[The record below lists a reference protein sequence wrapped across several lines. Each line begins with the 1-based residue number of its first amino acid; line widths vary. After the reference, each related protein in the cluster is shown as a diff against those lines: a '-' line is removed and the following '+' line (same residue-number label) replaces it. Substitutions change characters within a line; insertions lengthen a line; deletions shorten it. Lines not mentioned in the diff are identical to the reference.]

1 MALAGT
7 RTKLMLMLR
16 LECLIV
22 EIDGSSE
29 HHDIFPRA
37 QSPSRRPLASMFAQ
51 SRGIEAGQG
60 ASVTTRRCLAR
71 GLGYEKPDTFDA
83 PELVMHVHKLLENAQ
98 AIKKEAQEKQYPDHV
113 RLKTARVKNGETL
126 GRFADISNA
135 VVLNADDAI
144 SDEAKKTAATLFDYV
159 RDLLDLGDMASCSEK
174 VGYNRDLEAL
184 LRELRLGATVY
195 SALRPMKMCGENW
208 EDKTPVSL
216 EVGYLTVVPTENV
229 LEDMFVPRRCRLSF

>member
-1 MALAGT
+1 
-7 RTKLMLMLR
+7 
-16 LECLIV
+16 
-22 EIDGSSE
+22 
-29 HHDIFPRA
+29 
-37 QSPSRRPLASMFAQ
+37 MFAQ
-51 SRGIEAGQG
+51 SRGSRPGQG

-83 PELVMHVHKLLENAQ
+83 PEFVMHVHKLLENAQ

-184 LRELRLGATVY
+184 LRELERLGATVY

>member
-1 MALAGT
+1 MKNSTTPLLDPKILGFWTRCLRETQHMSQDALAASSGLDV
-7 RTKLMLMLR
+7 RTIQR
-16 LECLIV
+16 
-22 EIDGSSE
+22 
-29 HHDIFPRA
+29 
-37 QSPSRRPLASMFAQ
+37 
-51 SRGIEAGQG
+51 IEAGQG

-83 PELVMHVHKLLENAQ
+83 PEFVMHVHKLLENAQ

-113 RLKTARVKNGETL
+113 RLKAAWVQNGETL

-159 RDLLDLGDMASCSEK
+159 RDLLDLGDVASCSEK

-184 LRELRLGATVY
+184 LRELEGLGATVY

>member
-1 MALAGT
+1 MKNSTTPLLDPKILGFWTRCLRETQHMSQDALAASSSLDV
-7 RTKLMLMLR
+7 RTIQR
-16 LECLIV
+16 
-22 EIDGSSE
+22 
-29 HHDIFPRA
+29 
-37 QSPSRRPLASMFAQ
+37 
-51 SRGIEAGQG
+51 IEAGQG

-71 GLGYEKPDTFDA
+71 GLGYEKLDTFDD
-83 PELVMHVHKLLENAQ
+83 PEFVMRVHKLLENAQ

-113 RLKTARVKNGETL
+113 RLKTARVQNGETL
-126 GRFADISNA
+126 GRLADISNA

-144 SDEAKKTAATLFDYV
+144 SDEAKNTAATLFDYV
-159 RDLLDLGDMASCSEK
+159 RDLLDLGDVASWSEK

-184 LRELRLGATVY
+184 LRQLEGLGATVY

>member
-1 MALAGT
+1 
-7 RTKLMLMLR
+7 
-16 LECLIV
+16 
-22 EIDGSSE
+22 
-29 HHDIFPRA
+29 
-37 QSPSRRPLASMFAQ
+37 MFAQ
-51 SRGIEAGQG
+51 SRGSRPGQG

-184 LRELRLGATVY
+184 LRELERLGATVY
-195 SALRPMKMCGENW
+195 SALRPMK
-208 EDKTPVSL
+208 DV
-216 EVGYLTVVPTENV
+216 
-229 LEDMFVPRRCRLSF
+229 RRKLGGQDASIP